1 MSQTATSPAPQP
13 AATAPAATPAPGI
26 PSPPALK
33 PTGSTPTLLVR
44 LRVLA
49 VAAVLAVTAGLLAS
63 LATTWQVTSQ
73 ARADSEQLLR
83 VQGIKVNLLRA
94 DALATNAF
102 LIGGLEPSSQR
113 AAYDDAI
120 SATSRDIADAADA
133 QPADKAAL
141 ERLNDE
147 VVDFAEAMEQ
157 ARANNRQG
165 YPVGSAYL
173 AQADSRLRANALP
186 LVDALVKANT
196 TRSQESIGAPQTW
209 IPLLLGL
216 LGAVGLFLLNRR
228 MARVFHRRLNVGVAV
243 AGAAVISLAGA
254 ATVLLAQQSGDNGNL
269 LAGPYATAVAGA
281 EARSAGNDAKAN
293 ESLRLIRR
301 GSGASNEKA
310 WVAASGATTDAL
322 TDGALSSSEWNAYS
336 DAHAELVE
344 LDDGGNWNAA
354 RDLAV
359 SRDAGA
365 PSTEFT
371 AFDSAVGKETAAA
384 GERTSDSLSRLLTW
398 YPILLGLTLLGGLA
412 AAGFAFRGVTERLR
426 EYE

>member
-1 MSQTATSPAPQP
+1 V
-13 AATAPAATPAPGI
+13 
-26 PSPPALK
+26 LK
-33 PTGSTPTLLVR
+33 PTASTPTLLSR
-44 LRVLA
+44 IRILA
-49 VAAVLAVTAGLLAS
+49 VVVVLAVTAGLIADLA
-63 LATTWQVTSQ
+63 ATWQVTSQ

-102 LIGGLEPSSQR
+102 LIGGLEPASQR
-113 AAYDDAI
+113 TAYDDAI
-120 SATSRDIADAADA
+120 ASISGDIAAAAEA
-133 QPADKAAL
+133 QPADKAVL
-141 ERLNDE
+141 ERLSAQ

-173 AQADSRLRANALP
+173 AQADTRLRAEALP

-196 TRSQESIGAPQTW
+196 TRSQDSIGAPQMW
-209 IPLLLGL
+209 IALLLGIA
-216 LGAVGLFLLNRR
+216 GAGGLYLLNRR
-228 MARVFHRRLNVGVAV
+228 MARVFHRRLNVGLAAAGVAV
-243 AGAAVISLAGA
+243 IVLAGA
-254 ATVLLAQQSGDNGNL
+254 ATVLLAQQSGDNAAL
-269 LAGPYATAVAGA
+269 LSGPYATAVAGA

-310 WVAASGATTDAL
+310 WAAASTATLADLERAGL
-322 TDGALSSSEWNAYS
+322 PREDWQSYAS
-336 DAHAELVE
+336 AHDQLVQ
-344 LDDGGNWNAA
+344 LDDGGDWNAA

-359 SRDAGA
+359 SAAPGA
-365 PSTEFT
+365 PTTEFT
-371 AFDSAVGKETAAA
+371 AFDTAIGKSTADA
-384 GERTSDSLSRLLTW
+384 GRSTSDSLSRLLTW

-412 AAGFAFRGVTERLR
+412 AAGFAFRGVTQRLR

>member
-1 MSQTATSPAPQP
+1 VSVPATG
-13 AATAPAATPAPGI
+13 AAPAPGI
-26 PSPPALK
+26 PAPPALR
-33 PTGSTPTLLVR
+33 PTGSTPTLLSR
-44 LRVLA
+44 LRI
-49 VAAVLAVTAGLLAS
+49 AAVVVVLGVTAGLLAN
-63 LATTWQVTSQ
+63 LAVTWQVTSQ

-102 LIGGLEPSSQR
+102 LIGGLEPAAQR

-120 SATSRDIADAADA
+120 TSISGDIASAADA
-133 QPADKAAL
+133 QPADKAVL

-173 AQADSRLRANALP
+173 AQADSRLRAEALP

-196 TRSQESIGAPQTW
+196 TRSQDSIGAPQMW
-209 IPLLLGL
+209 IALLLGL
-216 LGAVGLFLLNRR
+216 VGAGGLYLVNRR
-228 MARVFHRRLNVGVAV
+228 MAHVFHRRLNVGVAV
-243 AGAAVISLAGA
+243 AGAAVIALAGA
-254 ATVLLAQQSGDNGNL
+254 TTVLLSQQSGDNAAL
-269 LAGPYATAVAGA
+269 LSGPYATAVAGA

-310 WVAASGATTDAL
+310 WGAASQATLAAL
-322 TDGALSSSEWNAYS
+322 ERGGLSTS
-336 DAHAELVE
+336 DWQDYASAHGQLVQ
-344 LDDGGNWNAA
+344 LDDGGDWNAA
-354 RDLAV
+354 RDMAV
-359 SRDAGA
+359 SAEPGA
-365 PSTEFT
+365 PTTQFT
-371 AFDSAVGKETAAA
+371 AFDTAVGRSTADA
-384 GERTSDSLSRLLTW
+384 GQRTSDSLSRLLTW

-412 AAGFAFRGVTERLR
+412 AAGFAFRGGTERLR